1 MLFLKLGG
9 SLITDKTGVEV
20 VLPDVLERLAN
31 EIAQVRVEN
40 PAVCLL
46 VGHGGGSFGHVAAA
60 RHNTRQGVPTAEAW
74 RSFAE
79 VHAAM
84 ARLNRLVVEA
94 LLAAGVPALSLQPSA
109 MAVCENGRI
118 TTMNTA
124 PVQAALKAGLVPVVY
139 GDVAFDGRRGGTII
153 STEEIMA
160 ALAGELRPLWLLL
173 AGVTDGVLDQ
183 AGQLIPIITPAA
195 MPQIEAALG
204 GSHGTDVTGGMAS
217 KVRGM
222 LALTKQHPAL
232 RVRIF
237 SGLTAGNVGRL
248 LLGPETAVG
257 TLISPK
263 SENQMAL

>member
-20 VLPDVLERLAN
+20 VWPDVLERLAN
-31 EIAQVRVEN
+31 EIARARAEN
-40 PAVCLL
+40 PEIRLL

-60 RHNTRQGVPTAEAW
+60 RYNTRQGVGTAAQW
-74 RSFAE
+74 HGFAE

-109 MAVCENGRI
+109 LVQCENGRI
-118 TTMNTA
+118 ITINAA
-124 PVQAALKAGLVPVVY
+124 PVQSALDAGLVPVIY

-153 STEEIMA
+153 STEEIMG
-160 ALAGELRPLWLLL
+160 ALAGALRPFWLLL
-173 AGVTDGVLDQ
+173 AGITEGVLDQ
-183 AGQLIPIITPAA
+183 AGQLIPAVTPANL
-195 MPQIEAALG
+195 PQIEAALA

-222 LALTKQHPAL
+222 LVLTEQHPAL
-232 RVRIF
+232 QVRIF
-237 SGLTAGNVGRL
+237 SGLAVGMVKQVL
-248 LLGPETAVG
+248 VKPETAVG
-257 TLISPK
+257 TLIR
-263 SENQMAL
+263 QAV